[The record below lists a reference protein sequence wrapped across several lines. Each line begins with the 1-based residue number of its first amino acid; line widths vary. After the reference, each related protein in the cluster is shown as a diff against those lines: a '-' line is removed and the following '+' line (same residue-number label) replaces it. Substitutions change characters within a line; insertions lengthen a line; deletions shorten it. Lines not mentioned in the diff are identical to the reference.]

1 MKKQINDQFISS
13 EYEFYK
19 FYFNVMNIR
28 RLKKF
33 RLTGH
38 EIQLISIIC
47 SKPMEYFLD
56 KKKSKNYQS
65 KNFELAKELKVTRS
79 ALYNLRSSIIT
90 KGILIEDEDSLLSF
104 PKEIQVLRRVIKD
117 NLAKDQKFEFDY
129 VFNFTIEEQV
139 K

>member
-1 MKKQINDQFISS
+1 
-13 EYEFYK
+13 
-19 FYFNVMNIR
+19 
-28 RLKKF
+28 
-33 RLTGH
+33 
-38 EIQLISIIC
+38 
-47 SKPMEYFLD
+47 MEYFLD